1 MRLLLIAAFLTL
13 ALSACSTSP
22 SSKYY
27 FLSAEPIA
35 AAPAKAND
43 VRIVVGPITVPALN
57 DRPQLISQTGK
68 NEVQINEYHRWAGSL
83 NSNISRIITA
93 NIAQDLGAPNVWSFS
108 QSTPTKYDY
117 QVFIDVQTLE
127 SKPGDEVIVDAL
139 WTIKST
145 KAGHNEPTV
154 GRTLVHE
161 SVAGEGFN
169 ALVAAQSRAFAK
181 VSKDIA
187 LSGALR

>member
-13 ALSACSTSP
+13 TLSACSTSP

-35 AAPAKAND
+35 AVPAKAKD
-43 VRIVVGPITVPALN
+43 LRIVVGPITVPTLN

-68 NEVQINEYHRWAGSL
+68 NEVQIYEYHRWAGSL
-83 NSNISRIITA
+83 NSNISSVIVA
-93 NIAQDLGAPNVWSFS
+93 NIAQAVGTQNVWSFS
-108 QSTPTKYDY
+108 QSTQTKYDY
-117 QVFIDVQTLE
+117 QVFIDVQTLV
-127 SKPGDEVIVDAL
+127 SKPGDEVIIDAL

-145 KAGHNEPTV
+145 KAGQNEPKV

-161 SVAGEGFN
+161 SVAGDGFD

-187 LSGALR
+187 LKID

>member
-1 MRLLLIAAFLTL
+1 MRLLLKAAFLTFVL
-13 ALSACSTSP
+13 GACTTSP

-27 FLSAEPIA
+27 FLSAEPIVA
-35 AAPAKAND
+35 GAAKAND
-43 VRIVVGPITVPALN
+43 VRIVVGPITVPAIN
-57 DRPQLISQTGK
+57 DRPQLISLTGK

-83 NSNISRIITA
+83 NSNISSVIAA
-93 NIAQDLGAPNVWSFS
+93 NIAQDVGTPNVWSFS
-108 QSTPTKYDY
+108 QNIQTKYDY

-139 WTIKST
+139 WTIKSP
-145 KAGHNEPTV
+145 KSGKSEPKV
-154 GRTLVHE
+154 GRTLVH
-161 SVAGEGFN
+161 VPVVGNGFD

-187 LSGALR
+187 QKID

>member
-1 MRLLLIAAFLTL
+1 MRLLITAAFLTL

-27 FLSAEPIA
+27 FLSAESIA

-43 VRIVVGPITVPALN
+43 VRIAVGPISVPSIN

-83 NSNISRIITA
+83 NSNISRVIAA
-93 NIAQDLGAPNVWSFS
+93 NIAQDLGTPNVWSFS
-108 QSTPTKYDY
+108 QNIQAKYDY

-145 KAGHNEPTV
+145 KAGKSEPKV
-154 GRTLVHE
+154 GRTLVH
-161 SVAGEGFN
+161 VPVVGDGFD

-181 VSKDIA
+181 ISKDIA
-187 LSGALR
+187 QKID